1 MAEESLLTLNNDIW
15 LSLTEDGY
23 MDRFL
28 NALLNDLPGQSVKS
42 IENIQVSEI
51 ASSLV
56 ADKTIKKGEFKNITG
71 FCIKAVLDGK
81 VTEIILLDEEIPYL
95 QWWHDKSFF
104 TLNYFNEHTRAV
116 SDGYDDVQVRMV
128 VSFILDKD
136 VNLDKFHTCKHF
148 NKINPDGTA
157 SNQPDQSFYIHDL
170 NFLCIPTIQSEETQL
185 SLWAALLIAT
195 DINEIQRIAQKQL

>member
-1 MAEESLLTLNNDIW
+1 MS
-15 LSLTEDGY
+15 
-23 MDRFL
+23 
-28 NALLNDLPGQSVKS
+28 
-42 IENIQVSEI
+42 
-51 ASSLV
+51 
-56 ADKTIKKGEFKNITG
+56 
-71 FCIKAVLDGK
+71 
-81 VTEIILLDEEIPYL
+81 EIILLDEEIPYL

-128 VSFILDKD
+128 VSFILDKN

>member
-1 MAEESLLTLNNDIW
+1 MAEENLLTLNNDIW

-28 NALLNDLPGQSVKS
+28 KALLNDLPGHKVTT
-42 IENIQVSEI
+42 IENINVSEI
-51 ASSLV
+51 SSSEV
-56 ADKTIKKGEFKNITG
+56 ADRTIKRGEFKNITG
-71 FCIKAVLDGK
+71 FCIRAVLDGK
-81 VTEIILLDEEIPYL
+81 QSEIILLDEEIPYL
-95 QWWHDKSFF
+95 KWWHDKSFF

-116 SDGYDDVQVRMV
+116 SDGYDDIKQRMV
-128 VSFILDKD
+128 VSFLLDKD
-136 VNLDKFHTCKHF
+136 LNLDKFHTCKNF

-157 SNQPDQSFYIHDL
+157 SENPDLTFSVHDL
-170 NFLCIPTIQSEETQL
+170 NFMCIPTIPSEETQL